1 MTFIKELRRGLG
13 FRASIIMALVLLA
26 LTISSVLTTVAA
38 FDGQPSSAPVTIP
51 APLEH
56 GDGDPEANLPF
67 LFAVFMITWGA
78 FFVYVFYMSRRQ
90 REMQDE
96 IEALKRAL
104 AQREQAEAQS
114 KSES

>member
-1 MTFIKELRRGLG
+1 MTFIKELHRGLR
-13 FRASIIMALVLLA
+13 FRASTIIVLVVLA
-26 LTISSVLTTVAA
+26 LTISSLLTTVAA
-38 FDGQPSSAPVTIP
+38 YDGQPSSAPATIS

-78 FFVYVFYMSRRQ
+78 FFAFVFYMSRRQ
-90 REMQDE
+90 REMQGE